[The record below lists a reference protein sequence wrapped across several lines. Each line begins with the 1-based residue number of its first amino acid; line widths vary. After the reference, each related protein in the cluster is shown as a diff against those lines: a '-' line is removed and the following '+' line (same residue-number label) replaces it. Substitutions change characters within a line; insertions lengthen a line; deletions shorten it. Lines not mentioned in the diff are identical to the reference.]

1 MNTPTSTWSDFAIHG
16 INAFNSQKATNALSI
31 AIHQHCV
38 AAKVKTRKYNG
49 LPYIIHPIRVALMT
63 AAHEDCMPFWIYGAV
78 NHDTW
83 EDTVYTD
90 DERVSLKN
98 RIITGVDEE
107 TFNLVIELTNVK
119 HPGVNRK
126 ERKKLDWERLS
137 KVSRP
142 AKIIK
147 MFDRI
152 DNLRE
157 MVDAPNDFK
166 KLYLFESRGLIEVIK
181 DADYRLANTLK
192 ETIEDLERTV
202 M

>member
-1 MNTPTSTWSDFAIHG
+1 
-16 INAFNSQKATNALSI
+16 
-31 AIHQHCV
+31 V
-38 AAKVKTRKYNG
+38 
-49 LPYIIHPIRVALMT
+49 HPIRVALMV
-63 AAHEDCMPFWIYGAV
+63 AAHPDAQPFWIFAAL

-90 DERVSLKN
+90 EERESLKN
-98 RIITGVDEE
+98 RIITGVDED

-119 HPGVNRK
+119 YPGLNRK

-137 KVSRP
+137 KVSRA

-166 KLYLFESRGLIEVIK
+166 KLYLFESRSIVEVLK
-181 DADYRLANTLK
+181 DADNRLANQLK
-192 ETIEDLERTV
+192 ETIEYLEKTV
-202 M
+202 QYVE

>member
-1 MNTPTSTWSDFAIHG
+1 MKPLTFNWNDFAIFG
-16 INAFNSQKATNALSI
+16 INTFNSQKATNALSI
-31 AIHQHCV
+31 AVHQHCV

-63 AAHEDCMPFWIYGAV
+63 AAHEDCMPFWIYAAV

-90 DERVSLKN
+90 EERVSLKN

-119 HPGVNRK
+119 HPGLNRR

-166 KLYLFESRGLIEVIK
+166 KLYLDESRNLIEVLR
-181 DADYRLANTLK
+181 DADSRLANTLFA
-192 ETIEDLERTV
+192 TIEDIGKTV
-202 M
+202 H